1 MQPEDLWENAEGTHY
16 LWTAK
21 LYPVCETIEEAVA
34 AAMRILAI
42 ADGTADAAAL
52 IWYRSQKRLSLQESF
67 EQADVKEIT
76 ASAGG
81 V

>member
-42 ADGTADAAAL
+42 ADGTADAATL
-52 IWYRSQKRLSLQESF
+52 IWYCSQK
-67 EQADVKEIT
+67 
-76 ASAGG
+76 AG
-81 V
+81 